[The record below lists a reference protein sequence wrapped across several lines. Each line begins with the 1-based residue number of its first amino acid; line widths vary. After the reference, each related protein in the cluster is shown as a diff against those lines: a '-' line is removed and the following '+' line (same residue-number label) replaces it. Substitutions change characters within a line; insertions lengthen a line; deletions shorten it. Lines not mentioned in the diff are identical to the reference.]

1 MTNSYEKLARILN
14 TSSEVLSGLDEKMAT
29 LSGKTGGI
37 DAVVKSNDEHVDRML
52 SELGLSGSA
61 SAEDVYGA
69 LTDKL
74 IQVDQRLF
82 ELLGKPNLS
91 KLSNDPGMLRDTA
104 LKVFTPPK
112 GFFIKKEKVVEL
124 LEKQSP
130 QSLLEHFGYSSIT
143 ELIQKEGFAPVVSA
157 LRFTQSTEWMHKFFE
172 AAYKDLTPGDFEDRE
187 VEIII
192 LSTKWLEIA
201 QKFMGKKFHNVS
213 HLKEFGVIFISPDPI
228 DMPGETLRM
237 FVLLLHYLHEV
248 PFYSGLFRRFVNDG
262 DFIAKLQSLLRGDVL
277 EIEEAKRAA
286 AQSGN
291 WLVIQRYLAKDD
303 TNDLRLSLPHVDP
316 EAEHWYLVSQNFQ
329 KLGELVGNDDK
340 FNISRWANLDYV
352 GDFFKSADGS
362 DKLVSF
368 GVVDL
373 VMSVVKR
380 GEVKYLYHQQE
391 ALWNRIFVEY
401 FGREKMNRLIEENII
416 KGYIEL

>member
-1 MTNSYEKLARILN
+1 MNSYEKLSLILN
-14 TSSEVLSGLDEKMAT
+14 TSPEVLSDLDQKMSIA
-29 LSGKTGGI
+29 SGKSGVMDI
-37 DAVVKSNDEHVDRML
+37 VSKDNDDRVSQVL
-52 SELGLSGSA
+52 ADLGLNRDVT
-61 SAEDVYGA
+61 AEEVYGA
-69 LTDKL
+69 LTQHL
-74 IQVDQRLF
+74 IRIDRQLF
-82 ELLGKPNLS
+82 ELLGQPD
-91 KLSNDPGMLRDTA
+91 LSNFSGDAGKIRDLA
-104 LKVFTPPK
+104 LQVFTPPN

-124 LEKQSP
+124 LEKQPP
-130 QSLLEHFGYSSIT
+130 QSLLDHFGYANVA
-143 ELIQKEGFAPVVSA
+143 ELIEKEGFESVVAA
-157 LRFTQSTEWMHKFFE
+157 LRFTKTTEWMHQFFDV
-172 AAYKDLTPGDFEDRE
+172 AYSVLTPEDFEDRE
-187 VEIII
+187 VEVIV
-192 LSTKWLEIA
+192 LDSKWLEIA
-201 QKFMGKKFHNVS
+201 QKFIGKKFHNVS

-248 PFYSGLFRRFVNDG
+248 PFYSGLFSRFVNDG

-329 KLGELVGNDDK
+329 KLGELKGNDDK